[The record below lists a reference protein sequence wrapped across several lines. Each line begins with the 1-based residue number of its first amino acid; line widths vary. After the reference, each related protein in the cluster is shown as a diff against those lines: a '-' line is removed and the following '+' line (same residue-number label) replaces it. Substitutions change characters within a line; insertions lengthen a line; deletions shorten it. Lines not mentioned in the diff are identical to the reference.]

1 MKTILKSIVFFLAI
15 SFGQELMA
23 QTVYKD
29 AIYDS
34 VVKTT
39 HEYTITDGKSL
50 KLDFYTAQQTVNSQ
64 RPLLVY
70 VHGGGFAFGNRY
82 SKGIENFANSY
93 AKKGYAVASVS
104 YRLQMKGKGF
114 GCDIPKKEKIQ
125 VFEDASEDV
134 SKAINYILKNNN
146 QFNINKEKVV
156 LSGTSAGAEAI
167 LHLAYVYDD
176 KILPND
182 FKYAGIVSYM
192 GALIDDKKITQKT
205 AIPSLLMHGI
215 KDPLVP
221 YNVAAHHYCKKGT
234 KGDLKLYGS
243 RAIADRLKS
252 LGKGYY
258 LYSDEEKGHEIGTGT
273 DDAVVSDFLYN
284 DVVYDAQ
291 RQIEKLVK
299 KKPIN
304 QQEFFTMIDSDIWFA
319 PHANSSYPFKVGKK
333 FPAVHFRNPEI
344 VKKGLG
350 GSYDLKV
357 RWFDTDLNEVTAPTK
372 VGRYAFYAVAKGKNG
387 KVLRRAATAFCA
399 PNDWAVWAE
408 DISAMPS
415 YMNVNG
421 ATQETWENH
430 KTAIAD
436 YTGRIVFKSI
446 MLEPESA
453 LLLSFLDEVQRH
465 NLVPDAAL
473 TPITMDGDYHARLKQ
488 KVLEVEGKFTSL
500 KAPEKGK
507 GNAQTLQPLSTREA
521 KKNQKFKAEM
531 DALCNEWAENG
542 EMPFDMLIAKDGKI
556 LFHDA
561 FGNDLRGEFSTEKP
575 TELASITKLYS
586 GLLFAQF
593 VDQGIIDADAKV
605 GEFLPN
611 FAKKGDKAITLRQC
625 FVHTNGY
632 EGHGS
637 LGGVQNPWLDN
648 SLAHWT
654 SIGKPGTYHSYNGL
668 GYNLAGKVMEVTQ
681 GKSVFRLFQE
691 QLFKPLG
698 LKNTKLDLDLA
709 FSTQSTAY
717 DIAVVA
723 QMLLNKGKYGDVT
736 FFSEKTFN
744 KIMPVKLI
752 DYFPNLNEKQKDM
765 EWGLGIIKML
775 TKEKDE
781 NGKQR
786 AILSDEIY
794 GHGSATSSIFKVDF
808 KNNIVIGQS
817 RMGAGKKYGEYVKKM
832 MLLIEKYHGK

>member
-1 MKTILKSIVFFLAI
+1 MTN
-15 SFGQELMA
+15 M
-23 QTVYKD
+23 
-29 AIYDS
+29 
-34 VVKTT
+34 
-39 HEYTITDGKSL
+39 
-50 KLDFYTAQQTVNSQ
+50 
-64 RPLLVY
+64 
-70 VHGGGFAFGNRY
+70 
-82 SKGIENFANSY
+82 
-93 AKKGYAVASVS
+93 
-104 YRLQMKGKGF
+104 
-114 GCDIPKKEKIQ
+114 
-125 VFEDASEDV
+125 
-134 SKAINYILKNNN
+134 
-146 QFNINKEKVV
+146 
-156 LSGTSAGAEAI
+156 
-167 LHLAYVYDD
+167 
-176 KILPND
+176 
-182 FKYAGIVSYM
+182 
-192 GALIDDKKITQKT
+192 
-205 AIPSLLMHGI
+205 
-215 KDPLVP
+215 
-221 YNVAAHHYCKKGT
+221 
-234 KGDLKLYGS
+234 
-243 RAIADRLKS
+243 LKS
-252 LGKGYY
+252 LLLGLY
-258 LYSDEEKGHEIGTGT
+258 LILTASSKVSADT
-273 DDAVVSDFLYN
+273 DDAVSDFSSKDLAYS
-284 DVVYDAQ
+284 AQ
-291 RQIEKLVK
+291 IQIEKLVK
-299 KKPIN
+299 KDSIS
-304 QQEFFTMIDSDIWFA
+304 QQEFFIMIDSDMWFA

-350 GSYDLKV
+350 GSYDLEI

-372 VGRYAFYAVAKGKNG
+372 AGRYAFYAVAKGKNG
-387 KVLRRAATAFCA
+387 KILRRAATAFCT

-453 LLLSFLDEVQRH
+453 LLLSFLDEVQQR

-488 KVLEVEGKFTSL
+488 KVLKVEGKFTTL

-507 GNAQTLQPLSTREA
+507 GNAPTLQPLSAREA

-531 DALCNEWAENG
+531 DGLCKEWAANG

-561 FGNDLRGEFSTEKP
+561 FGSDLRGEFSTEKP
-575 TELASITKLYS
+575 TELASITKLYT

-593 VDQGIIDADAKV
+593 VDQGIIDVDAKV
-605 GEFLPN
+605 GDFLPN
-611 FAKKGDKAITLRQC
+611 FAKNGDKAITLRQC
-625 FVHTNGY
+625 FVHANGH

-648 SLAHWT
+648 SLANWT

-723 QMLLNKGKYGDVT
+723 QMLLNKGKYGEVT

-744 KIMPVKLI
+744 KLMPVKLI
-752 DYFPNLNEKQKDM
+752 DYFPNLNEKQKNM

-781 NGKQR
+781 DGKQR

-794 GHGSATSSIFKVDF
+794 GHGSATSSIFNVDF

-817 RMGAGKKYGEYVKKM
+817 RMGAGKMYDEYVKKM
-832 MLLIEKYHGK
+832 MLLIEKYHSNK